1 MRKRRLL
8 LGVPIDKDGWP
19 EDTEVAMKEAMF
31 CAPPPFEDR
40 PESLTAAATW
50 AVQAGVAPNVAVA
63 FSTISGESAV
73 AGDADS
79 FFDLASIT
87 KSFCAVA
94 CIHAGL
100 PLTTPVAEVLPGLS
114 QSPVARTPLL
124 WLLSHRAGL
133 VDHVPL
139 FLPFLEDERATA
151 RPRTGLLPRAEARV
165 TVAERLRSDRGEPD
179 PVFGFA
185 PIYSDLGYFLAGE
198 MLASYTETPDA
209 GAAIRAVLL
218 EPLGLADA
226 LGTARDLRLD
236 ERLPRVVPTEF
247 VPWRGGVVHGRV
259 HDENAFVLEGSGG
272 AGHAGLFGTARA
284 LAAFGQ
290 LLVEAAGDRG
300 PLAHRDFQELL
311 AVRPGGTLRAGFDGK
326 SVEGSSAGRQAGPN
340 AFGHLGFTGTSLW
353 IDPDLGVA
361 TVFLTNRVSPTRA
374 STHIRQA
381 RPIVHDLLF
390 TRGIA
395 TDRGRLHP

>member
-1 MRKRRLL
+1 MQC
-8 LGVPIDKDGWP
+8 GPIDKDGWP

-40 PESLTAAATW
+40 PESLAAAAAW
-50 AVQAGVAPNVAVA
+50 AVQAGVAPKVAVA
-63 FSTISGESAV
+63 FSTATGVDAA
-73 AGDADS
+73 AGDADA

-100 PLTTPVAEVLPGLS
+100 PLATPVAEVLPALS
-114 QSPVARTPLL
+114 QSPVAQTPLL

-139 FLPFLEDERATA
+139 FLPFLEDARATA
-151 RPRTGLLPRAEARV
+151 RPRAGLLPRGEARLM
-165 TVAERLRSDRGEPD
+165 VASRLRADRGEPD
-179 PVFGFA
+179 SVFGFP

-198 MLASYTETPDA
+198 MLASYTGMPDA
-209 GAAIRAVLL
+209 GAAIRATLL
-218 EPLGLADA
+218 EPLGLADV
-226 LGTARDLRLD
+226 LGTAGELRLD

-247 VPWRGGVVHGRV
+247 VPWRGGDVHGRV
-259 HDENAFVLEGSGG
+259 HDENAFVLEGWGG
-272 AGHAGLFGTARA
+272 AGHAGLFGTAPA
-284 LAAFGQ
+284 LASFGR
-290 LLVEAAGDRG
+290 LLLEAAGDRG
-300 PLAHRDFQELL
+300 PLAHRNFKELL
-311 AVRPGGTLRAGFDGK
+311 TVRPGGTLLAGFDGK
-326 SVEGSSAGRQAGPN
+326 STEGSSAGLLAGPN
-340 AFGHLGFTGTSLW
+340 TFGHLGFTGTSLW

-374 STHIRQA
+374 STHIRRA

-395 TDRGRLHP
+395 ADRGRLHP

>member
-1 MRKRRLL
+1 MQC
-8 LGVPIDKDGWP
+8 GPIDKDGWP

-40 PESLTAAATW
+40 PESLAAAAAW

-63 FSTISGESAV
+63 FSTATGVDAA
-73 AGDADS
+73 AGDADA

-100 PLTTPVAEVLPGLS
+100 PLATPVAEVLPALS
-114 QSPVARTPLL
+114 QSPVAHTPLL

-139 FLPFLEDERATA
+139 FLPFLEDARATA
-151 RPRTGLLPRAEARV
+151 RPRAGLLPRGEARLM
-165 TVAERLRSDRGEPD
+165 VASRLRADRGEPD
-179 PVFGFA
+179 PAFGFP

-198 MLASYTETPDA
+198 MLASYTGMPDA
-209 GAAIRAVLL
+209 GAAIRATLL

-226 LGTARDLRLD
+226 LGTAGELRLD

-247 VPWRGGVVHGRV
+247 VPWRGGDVHGRV
-259 HDENAFVLEGSGG
+259 HDENAFVLEGWGG
-272 AGHAGLFGTARA
+272 AGHAGLFGTAPA
-284 LAAFGQ
+284 LASFGR
-290 LLVEAAGDRG
+290 LLLEAAGDRG
-300 PLAHRDFQELL
+300 PLAHRNFKELL
-311 AVRPGGTLRAGFDGK
+311 TVRPGGTLRAGFDGK
-326 SVEGSSAGRQAGPN
+326 STEGSSAGLLAGPN
-340 AFGHLGFTGTSLW
+340 TFGHLGFTGTSLW

-374 STHIRQA
+374 STHIRRA

-395 TDRGRLHP
+395 ADRGRLHP

>member
-1 MRKRRLL
+1 MQC
-8 LGVPIDKDGWP
+8 GPIDKDGWA

-40 PESLTAAATW
+40 PESLAAAAAW

-63 FSTISGESAV
+63 FSTATGADAA

-94 CIHAGL
+94 CIHAGI
-100 PLTTPVAEVLPGLS
+100 PLATPVAEILPELRDS
-114 QSPVARTPLL
+114 SVARTPLV

-139 FLPFLEDERATA
+139 FLPFLEDA
-151 RPRTGLLPRAEARV
+151 RSKTQPKEGLMPRGEARR
-165 TVAERLRSDRGEPD
+165 TVATHLRSDRGEPD
-179 PVFGFA
+179 PVFGFP

-198 MLASYTETPDA
+198 MLASYIGMRDA

-218 EPLGLADA
+218 EPHGLADA
-226 LGTARDLRLD
+226 VGTARDLRLD
-236 ERLPRVVPTEF
+236 ERLAHVVPTEF
-247 VPWRGGVVHGRV
+247 VPWRGGLVHGRV

-284 LAAFGQ
+284 VARFGRLLA
-290 LLVEAAGDRG
+290 EAAGNRG

-326 SVEGSSAGRQAGPN
+326 SAEGSSAGRQAGPN
-340 AFGHLGFTGTSLW
+340 TFGHLGFTGTSLW

-361 TVFLTNRVSPTRA
+361 TVLLTNRVSPTRA
-374 STHIRQA
+374 STHIRPA
-381 RPIVHDLLF
+381 RPILHDLLF

-395 TDRGRLHP
+395 ADRGRLLP